1 MTLRSLPAALAL
13 AMAAAGLAACS
24 TSGSGTVDT
33 PVVSS
38 TAPPTTSSSASS
50 SAPEV
55 SSPSLPSSPPTVS
68 SPRVPSS
75 TSQPPVT
82 STPTSTPVPPP
93 VTSSSS
99 APPAGPAACT
109 AAQLTVSLVRGG
121 AIQHRQIAGLIFT
134 NTTAARCTI
143 LGFPSA
149 QLVKNGRL
157 IGLQATPT
165 GATGRGVTL
174 AKGQSAQSELTATT
188 DCQAPLSDHVRVR
201 APGQSTSVDLA
212 DTLRACTLTV
222 GAVERG

>member
-1 MTLRSLPAALAL
+1 VTLRSLPAALAL

-38 TAPPTTSSSASS
+38 TAPTTTS

-68 SPRVPSS
+68 TPRVPSS
-75 TSQPPVT
+75 TSQPPAT
-82 STPTSTPVPPP
+82 STPTSTSVPPP

-99 APPAGPAACT
+99 TAPPAGPAACT
-109 AAQLTVSLVRGG
+109 AEQLTISLVRGG
-121 AIQHRQIAGLIFT
+121 AIQHRQIAGLILT
-134 NTTAARCTI
+134 NTAAARCTI
-143 LGFPSA
+143 LGYPSA

-165 GATGRGVTL
+165 GAAGRGVTL

-212 DTLRACTLTV
+212 DTLRACTLTI
-222 GAVERG
+222 GAVERS